1 MAMNLNSEHLKAI
14 LRVKHLRKE
23 LIDDDDVTEEE
34 CRNFDNLSE
43 DKRENVTAQV
53 MYVMNH
59 GFANLL
65 ITYSNP
71 IDQYVDPIKIYG
83 ERGIYLVCEVDGD
96 NYTFFTN
103 KKNAYTYANEAYDI
117 WLEIYSNEY

>member
-1 MAMNLNSEHLKAI
+1 MNLNSEHLKAI
-14 LRVKHLRKE
+14 LKVKHLREE
-23 LIDDDDVTEEE
+23 LIDEQITEGN
-34 CRNFDNLSE
+34 CKNFDSLSE
-43 DKRENVTAQV
+43 DNREIVTAQV

-59 GFANLL
+59 GFANHL

-83 ERGIYLVCEVDGD
+83 EKGIYLVCEVDYE

-103 KKNAYTYANEAYDI
+103 KKEAYAYANEAYDI
-117 WLEIYSNEY
+117 WLDNNADDE

>member
-59 GFANLL
+59 GFANHLA
-65 ITYSNP
+65 TYSNP
-71 IDQYVDPIKIYG
+71 IEQYIDPIKIYG
-83 ERGIYLVCEVDGD
+83 EKGIYLVSEVESE
-96 NYTFFTN
+96 NYTFLPI
-103 KKNAYTYANEAYDI
+103 KKKLLRMLMRHTI
-117 WLEIYSNEY
+117 IG